1 MREKEPHKPQKEI
14 SMGHSGSL
22 KGLTTAGPTLRTKQ
36 GPLTGTQPS
45 PALQL
50 CSLLWLVL
58 AVTPP
63 LNASLGLAYFLDQT
77 GRWPE
82 EDKRVLHGLEGR
94 FGSHLRRSCTSTSVQ
109 SPGTWRRPLWCRC
122 CWWRLRGTG
131 GSESRARCC
140 CCRPGNG
147 GWKGGCVPAQGWGL
161 GVLARLSGASCGGSG
176 GSVES
181 AFQRILL
188 SAPPVRSPP
197 LPSPPLS
204 SPARDS
210 LFNLP
215 FALVSPVSGGSG
227 GNGTGPTILQALL
240 PMGPRIGLTDLA
252 IKIQDAG

>member
-1 MREKEPHKPQKEI
+1 MARGGQE
-14 SMGHSGSL
+14 SSTRSG
-22 KGLTTAGPTLRTKQ
+22 
-36 GPLTGTQPS
+36 GTIWVTSETELHINKRPGS
-45 PALQL
+45 RDMAAA
-50 CSLLWLVL
+50 SVMSVLLM
-58 AVTPP
+58 ATER
-63 LNASLGLAYFLDQT
+63 N
-77 GRWPE
+77 RWQ
-82 EDKRVLHGLEGR
+82 R
-94 FGSHLRRSCTSTSVQ
+94 VQ
-109 SPGTWRRPLWCRC
+109 SPLLLLPLRQRWV
-122 CWWRLRGTG
+122 
-131 GSESRARCC
+131 
-140 CCRPGNG
+140 